1 MNSCIALNKKGICFS
16 ILKHKNLSVK
26 PLRMS
31 LLHEFSIHLN
41 MNNLNMT
48 KNHTS
53 HTIKRKYSTV
63 CSVSEWDCF
72 QSQYSTHGCKP
83 SLDQYL
89 EFSICHKIQS
99 TANIH
104 QTPLDGQV
112 LSSGGQRW
120 WTHFSSCQNLYE
132 VQLNFE
138 RESRK
143 QYCKSTNLAYNTLLY
158 CNHILCLKVLSWNTP
173 YPVSFLFF
181 GQLAQMAW
189 PV

>member
-120 WTHFSSCQNLYE
+120 WTHFSSCQHVYIRGLHSPISISKSSKDNE
-132 VQLNFE
+132 VHLNIE
-138 RESRK
+138 RGSRK
-143 QYCKSTNLAYNTLLY
+143 PNCESTNLAYNTLLY
-158 CNHILCLKVLSWNTP
+158 YNHLLCFKFYN
-173 YPVSFLFF
+173 
-181 GQLAQMAW
+181 
-189 PV
+189 